1 MTYNNPQHST
11 TAYSCTPF
19 PILKEGDTSGGI
31 VTYLDLVDLGSIEGF
46 GVNLT
51 EIGGSQRWDNTTINN
66 WKTLFEAINEHLTV
80 FNNCLLELEDGIN
93 PDPIIIT
100 IKSNNQLEANVDNVS
115 WSSSNPSNIIVNP
128 SIGKTTTYS
137 LSTNATSYGSFTLT
151 PSASSIEEG
160 SSITITAQWTNKATT
175 YSATITGSKSG
186 MASATKDVQLSKN
199 ATCPASVTLN
209 TGEVINL
216 NSNGKGTIT
225 LTPARGSYTIKTT
238 GPETQGSCS
247 FTVTAHQVTEDYYI
261 YIGLER
267 PTSATNPNND
277 LASNNTPLYE
287 GYGAEGWRNIGSTI
301 SQYSA
306 SNPAFNGGQNT
317 VILDEDF
324 NNVTC
329 YVAVPEEMN
338 IYDGLG
344 NVSNFTINQSNVTIK
359 GHKYNIFSQTLE
371 GEFGNLIY

>member
-11 TAYSCTPF
+11 TKYSCTPF
-19 PILKEGDTSGGI
+19 PILKEGDTSSGI
-31 VTYLDLVDLGSIEGF
+31 VTYLDLVDLGSITGF
-46 GVNLT
+46 GVNLK
-51 EIGGSQRWDNTTINN
+51 EIGGTQRWDNTTINS
-66 WKTLFEAINEHLTV
+66 WQTLFEAINEHLTI
-80 FNNCLLELEDGIN
+80 FNARLEELEQSAN
-93 PDPIIIT
+93 PDAVIIT
-100 IKSNNQLEANVDNVS
+100 SKSNNQLEANVDNVS
-115 WSSSNPSNIIVNP
+115 WSSSSAKIIVNP

-137 LSTNATSYGSFTLT
+137 LSSSATSYGSFRLT
-151 PSASSIEEG
+151 ASASSIQEG
-160 SSITITAQWTNKATT
+160 SSITITAQWTGKTTT
-175 YSATITGSKSG
+175 YDAIITAAKSG
-186 MASATKDVQLSKN
+186 MTSATKSVQLPKE
-199 ATCPASVTLN
+199 AICPTSVTLD
-209 TGEVINL
+209 
-216 NSNGKGTIT
+216 NGKTIT
-225 LTPARGSYTIKTT
+225 LNSSGYGTLTYTPSVGNYTIKTQ
-238 GPETQGSCS
+238 GNETQGSCS

-277 LASNNTPLYE
+277 LASNNTPLYI
-287 GYGAEGWRNIGSTI
+287 GYGAAGWRNIGSTI

-306 SNPAFNGGQNT
+306 SNPAFNGGQTT